1 MIKPACFAFAAAL
14 VIAAPAQAQMTWTDR
29 GFLNVNFG
37 LQEVSRTLN
46 AESTFDLYGEQGTL
60 ATSQPIDGGALFD
73 IGAGYKV
80 WQNLAVGLSYSRVQS
95 DADIAIAAG
104 VPDPNFFDRPRAVT
118 GSASNAEH
126 SEHAVHLQ
134 GTWMVP
140 VTDKVDVGL
149 SFGPTIFSV
158 KQDLAT
164 AITVTEP
171 GGAIASTTTTTEDH
185 TAVGV
190 NFGVDLNYLVTP
202 RIGAGVLLRYSRG
215 SVDLD
220 AADDSLTVGGLQFGA
235 GLRVRF

>member
-1 MIKPACFAFAAAL
+1 MIKTGCLAFAAAL
-14 VIAAPAQAQMTWTDR
+14 VVAAPAQAQMTWTDK

-37 LQEVSRTLN
+37 LQEMSRTLN
-46 AESTFDLYGEQGTL
+46 AESAFDLYGEQGTL
-60 ATSQPIDGGALFD
+60 TTSQPIDGGALFD
-73 IGAGYKV
+73 IGGGYKV
-80 WQNLAVGLSYSRVQS
+80 WRNLAVGLSFTRLQS
-95 DADIAIAAG
+95 DADIAIAAS

-118 GSASNAEH
+118 GVASNAEH
-126 SEHAVHLQ
+126 SEQAIHLQ

-158 KQDLAT
+158 EQDLAT
-164 AITVTEP
+164 AVSVSEP
-171 GGAIASTTTTTEDH
+171 GGAISSTTISSEDH
-185 TAVGV
+185 SAVGV

-215 SVDLD
+215 SVELD
-220 AADDSLTVGGLQFGA
+220 AADESLTVGGFQFGV